1 MKLKLYEFIDKDDN
15 PTGIK
20 KYIGPLFPIEDEY
33 FYAPIS
39 NGFKYIIE
47 ENGEPKVSEN
57 TKGAII
63 IAYNDEFLGAIETDE
78 LVKTKF
84 TPKEVDLN
92 KITNKDYK
100 ELLEKILKFANT
112 DDNRIYIKQFAYA
125 TYNNKID
132 NEEKK
137 VN

>member
-20 KYIGPLFPIEDEY
+20 KYIGPLFPIEDEF

-39 NGFKYIIE
+39 NGFKYITIDK
-47 ENGEPKVSEN
+47 GEIKVSEN

-78 LVKTKF
+78 LVKSKVS
-84 TPKEVDLN
+84 PKEVDLK
-92 KITNKDYK
+92 KIENKDYK
-100 ELLEKILKFANT
+100 ELLEKILEFANT

-125 TYNNKID
+125 NYNNKIE
-132 NEEKK
+132 NENKAS
-137 VN
+137 N